1 MIRFFHVS
9 DIHFGVEN
17 YGRIDPATG
26 IHTRLLDFKK
36 SLDTCIEQAI
46 EQEVD
51 FFLFTGDAYK
61 TSHPTPTQQRLL
73 IDSFLQLQK
82 AQIPVIIIVGNH
94 DHPLSFG
101 KANALDVFGQLP
113 VNGFHVFS
121 KPETFILETKK
132 GPVQIVGIPWPTR
145 NAVASLDAHRFK
157 TAAEITNYISERV
170 SGIITNL
177 ASELNPAIPAVL
189 AGHLTV
195 TSGVFSGSEK
205 TAVFGTDP
213 LFLPSQLAIKP
224 FDYVALGH
232 LHRYQ
237 NLNEGGY
244 PAVVYAGSVERVDF
258 GERKEPKGYVAVEI
272 NEAATDIR
280 TTHTFVELPARPM
293 IQIDLDVVAGKSQ
306 TEQILAELEKINITD
321 AIIKIVYRLPD
332 GVADN
337 VDLLAI
343 QRATS
348 KAMYVT
354 GIIPVKTI
362 VTRERRTQLSVSM
375 DLTTML
381 SRYFDAKA
389 VSELTRSE
397 LLQKAAELKSEV
409 EEPEEPRL

>member
-36 SLDTCIEQAI
+36 CLDACITTAI

-73 IDSFLQLQK
+73 MDSFFRLQK
-82 AQIPVIIIVGNH
+82 AGIPVVIVVGNH

-113 VNGFHVFS
+113 VEGFHVFS
-121 KPETFILETKK
+121 KPEVFTIETKN
-132 GPVQIVGIPWPTR
+132 GPVQIAGIPWPTR
-145 NAVASLDAHRFK
+145 NAVASLDIHRFK
-157 TAAEITNYISERV
+157 TAAEITNYIAERV

-177 ASELNPAIPAVL
+177 AASINPEHPAVL

-195 TSGVFSGSEK
+195 SSGVFSGSEK

-213 LFLPSQLAIKP
+213 IFLPSQLAIKP

-237 NLNEGGY
+237 DLNPDGY

-258 GERKEPKGYVAVEI
+258 GERKEPKGYVSVSVDE
-272 NEAATDIR
+272 TKQGKR
-280 TTHTFVELPARPM
+280 TTHQFVELPARPM
-293 IQIDLDVVAGKSQ
+293 LQIDLDIKPGMSQ
-306 TEQILAELEKINITD
+306 TEQVIAALQNYDLTD
-321 AIIKIVYRLPD
+321 AIIKIIYRLPD
-332 GVADN
+332 GVNDT

-354 GIIPVKTI
+354 GVIPIKTV

-381 SRYFDAKA
+381 SRYFDAKSVTEA
-389 VSELTRSE
+389 TRQE
-397 LLQKAAELKSEV
+397 LLQKAALLKEEIEV
-409 EEPEEPRL
+409 PEEPRL